1 MASTTRSVAVG
12 IFENKTDAQNAVEEL
27 RRAGFRDDQIGVAAR
42 SQNIQDEVR
51 KAQTA
56 GSDETH
62 VEEGA
67 TIGAM
72 SGAGVGALWGLAV
85 AAGVM
90 PPLGPV
96 IAGGALAAILASAVL
111 GAAAGGLVG
120 VLVGWGIPEDEARL
134 YEEDLRAGHVLVA
147 VRANGRSQEAISIL
161 RSCNARMEPYA
172 VTHQ

>member
-1 MASTTRSVAVG
+1 MAITTRSVAVG

-42 SQNIQDEVR
+42 SPNIQEEVR
-51 KAQTA
+51 QGEPA
-56 GSDETH
+56 GSGETH
-62 VEEGA
+62 AEEGA

-85 AAGVM
+85 AAGVF

-96 IAGGALAAILASAVL
+96 IAGGALAAILASAAL

-120 VLVGWGIPEDEARL
+120 VLVGWGIPEDEARQ
-134 YEEDLRAGHVLVA
+134 YEEDLRAGHILVA
-147 VRANGRSQEAISIL
+147 VRANGRSQEAITIL
-161 RSCNARMEPYA
+161 RRCNARMEPYA
-172 VTHQ
+172 VPH